1 MRDSWQTDTD
11 YKIILILIICS
22 RKNKILDFDLNL
34 KSKIKNLKLKMRVFK
49 FGGASVKDAEGI
61 KNVYD
66 VLQKVGYEDVILVVS
81 AMGKT
86 TNALEVVIKNYF
98 EKSEELNSSVQ
109 EIKNYHFQ
117 IVLDLFKDENH
128 AVFAAVNAQFEELEY
143 FLAHNKSPNYNFVYD
158 QVVSFGELISTNILS
173 HFMNFM
179 GIQTQWLDVRNFI
192 KTNANYRD
200 AEVDW
205 EATEQN
211 ISKNVPRKI
220 LNITQGFL
228 GADENNFTTTL
239 GREGSDY
246 TAGIFAYCLNAESV
260 TIWKDVPGVMNA
272 DPRYFENA
280 SLLNQISYRE
290 AIELAFYGATV
301 IHPKTLQPL
310 QKKEIPLYVKSF
322 INPLLKGTCVSKG
335 VDLEPQYPCF
345 IVKREQLLISL
356 SSIDFSF
363 IMEEN
368 ISEIFGLFHEFKIK
382 VNLIQ
387 NSAISFSVCV
397 EDKFGNFNDLNAIL
411 SKKFKVDYSENVT
424 LYTIRHF
431 TEQAAETVEKN
442 KAVLLKQVS
451 RETMQIVTKELN

>member
-1 MRDSWQTDTD
+1 
-11 YKIILILIICS
+11 
-22 RKNKILDFDLNL
+22 
-34 KSKIKNLKLKMRVFK
+34 MRVFK

-66 VLQKVGYEDVILVVS
+66 VLQKVGYEDVLLVVS

-98 EKSEELNSSVQ
+98 EKSAELNSSVQ
-109 EIKNYHFQ
+109 EVKKYHNQ
-117 IVLDLFKDENH
+117 ILMDLFEDEKNE
-128 AVFAAVNAQFEELEY
+128 VFSAVNLQFSDLEY

-158 QVVSFGELISTNILS
+158 QIVSYGELISTTILS

-179 GIQTQWLDVRNFI
+179 GIKTQWLDVRNFI
-192 KTNANYRD
+192 KTDANYRD

-205 EATEQN
+205 ELTQKN
-211 ISKNVPRKI
+211 ISKNVKRKI

-228 GADENNFTTTL
+228 GSDANNFTTTL

-246 TAGIFAYCLNAESV
+246 TAAIFAYCLNAESV

-310 QKKEIPLYVKSF
+310 QKKEIPLFVKSF
-322 INPLLKGTCVSKG
+322 INPLLPGTRVAKGP
-335 VDLEPQYPCF
+335 DLEPYLPCF
-345 IVKREQLLISL
+345 IVKRNQLLISL

-368 ISEIFGLFHEFKIK
+368 ISEIFALFHQFKIK

-397 EDKFGNFNDLNAIL
+397 EDKFGNFKDLNAIL
-411 SKKFKVDYSENVT
+411 SKKFKVDFDENVT

-431 TEQAAETVEKN
+431 NDNAAETVEKD
-442 KAVLLKQVS
+442 KVVLLKQVS
-451 RETMQIVTKELN
+451 RETMQVITKE

>member
-1 MRDSWQTDTD
+1 MR
-11 YKIILILIICS
+11 I
-22 RKNKILDFDLNL
+22 
-34 KSKIKNLKLKMRVFK
+34 FK
-49 FGGASVKDAEGI
+49 FGGASVKDAAGI

-66 VLQKVGYEDVILVVS
+66 VLQKVGYEDVLLVVS

-86 TNALEVVIKNYF
+86 TNALEIVIKNYF
-98 EKSEELNSSVQ
+98 DKSAELNSSVQ
-109 EIKNYHFQ
+109 EVKKYHNQ
-117 IVLDLFKDENH
+117 ILMDLFEDEKNE
-128 AVFAAVNAQFEELEY
+128 VFTAVNNQFSDLEY
-143 FLAHNKSPNYNFVYD
+143 FLTHNKSPNYNFVYD
-158 QVVSFGELISTNILS
+158 QIVSYGELISTTILS

-179 GIQTQWLDVRNFI
+179 GIKTQWLDVRNFI
-192 KTNANYRD
+192 KTDANYRD

-205 EATEQN
+205 ELTQKN
-211 ISKNVPRKI
+211 IAKNVKRKI

-228 GADENNFTTTL
+228 GSDENNFTTTL

-246 TAGIFAYCLNAESV
+246 TAAIFAYCLNAESV

-310 QKKEIPLYVKSF
+310 QKKEIPLFVKSF
-322 INPLLKGTCVSKG
+322 INPLLTGTSVAKG
-335 VDLEPQYPCF
+335 VDLEPYLPCF
-345 IVKREQLLISL
+345 IVKRNQLLISL

-368 ISEIFGLFHEFKIK
+368 ISEIFALFHQFKIK

-397 EDKFGNFNDLNAIL
+397 EDKFDTFKALNALL
-411 SKKFKVDYSENVT
+411 SKKFKVEFNENVT

-431 TEQAAETVEKN
+431 NDTATQTVEEN
-442 KAVLLKQVS
+442 KIVLLKQVS
-451 RETMQIVTKELN
+451 RETMQVITKEV